1 MLTLLLRPG
10 KEVVVVGGDATYD
23 TNKADVTAWSAG
35 LGYQGLDYQLG
46 GILTDR
52 GGCTQ
57 ACILL
62 LGSCRVGQAAA
73 SCVTWLICLCWAS
86 C

>member
-1 MLTLLLRPG
+1 MLSLLLCAG

-35 LGYQGLDYQLG
+35 LGYHGLDYQLG

-52 GGCTQ
+52 GGCTH
-57 ACILL
+57 APAGLRLSVTGYVILPYPAR
-62 LGSCRVGQAAA
+62 G
-73 SCVTWLICLCWAS
+73 
-86 C
+86 

>member
-1 MLTLLLRPG
+1 M
-10 KEVVVVGGDATYD
+10 VGGDATYD

-35 LGYQGLDYQLG
+35 LGYHGLDYQLG

-52 GGCTQ
+52 GGCTH
-57 ACILL
+57 AFILP
-62 LGSCRVGQAAA
+62 LGSGSVWQAAA
-73 SCVTWLICLCWAS
+73 SCVTQLSCLCCAS

>member
-1 MLTLLLRPG
+1 M
-10 KEVVVVGGDATYD
+10 GGDATYD

-35 LGYQGLDYQLG
+35 LGYHGLDYQLG

-62 LGSCRVGQAAA
+62 LGAG
-73 SCVTWLICLCWAS
+73 
-86 C
+86 